1 MTYVQPGSPQA
12 ASATAPPDHA
22 IAVIGAACRYPGG
35 CDDLETFW
43 RLLRGG
49 GSAISAAA
57 PERWSTAFHDADPN
71 EPRTVVP
78 NWGGF
83 LADSFPAGFDAAFF
97 NIPPAEAQALDPQQ
111 RLLLEVG
118 WRALEAAGIPIEPE
132 SGCPIGVF
140 VGISTADYHG
150 AQLWQPEL
158 KAITQFTATGAS
170 FAAAA
175 GRLSYCF
182 GFNGPSLAVDTAC
195 SSSLVA
201 FHLACQSL
209 RDGDCE
215 AALIAG
221 VNALLTPNLFVC
233 LTKMGL
239 LSPDG
244 RCKAFDASGNG
255 YVRSE
260 GCGALVL
267 KRFDHA
273 RRDGD
278 AVLAICRGSAVNQDG
293 RTNGL
298 TAPSRPAQERVI
310 GQALTRAGLSPGDV
324 DYVEAHGTGT
334 PLGDLTELSA
344 LAGAYA
350 SGRDKS
356 APLLVG
362 SVKTNIGH
370 LEAGAGMAGLIKA
383 ILCLRHGEIPP
394 HPLLRQPTPHLDWD
408 EVALVVPTAIT
419 PWPATGRPRRAGI
432 SAFGFSG
439 TNAHVILEAPPAP
452 SPRDRPGPNVVLLPI
467 SARDPAALDEVAAEL
482 AAWLEVAPR
491 DLADL
496 GLTLG
501 VGRTAFPHRFAVVG
515 SDAAELAACLRG
527 GAARPVGG
535 DPLRA
540 RLLDLARM
548 WTSGAAVDWAR
559 LYRPFGARKLP
570 LPGHP
575 FHRQR
580 HWSNPVASA
589 PGVRGALSPR
599 AAAIPNAPEAW
610 RRLIDER
617 ARLVLSDQPLQPL
630 DPELGLVEQ
639 GITSLLA
646 LQLREDLETVLAR
659 PLPATLLYNYPSINS
674 IAEFLAGGR
683 PAPMADR
690 PSDTA
695 SSGVSPLAAA
705 PDGNEFDFLDALGP
719 EDLATLVEREVTI
732 HHERRA
738 DC

>member
-1 MTYVQPGSPQA
+1 
-12 ASATAPPDHA
+12 
-22 IAVIGAACRYPGG
+22 
-35 CDDLETFW
+35 
-43 RLLRGG
+43 
-49 GSAISAAA
+49 
-57 PERWSTAFHDADPN
+57 
-71 EPRTVVP
+71 
-78 NWGGF
+78 
-83 LADSFPAGFDAAFF
+83 
-97 NIPPAEAQALDPQQ
+97 
-111 RLLLEVG
+111 
-118 WRALEAAGIPIEPE
+118 
-132 SGCPIGVF
+132 
-140 VGISTADYHG
+140 
-150 AQLWQPEL
+150 
-158 KAITQFTATGAS
+158 
-170 FAAAA
+170 
-175 GRLSYCF
+175 
-182 GFNGPSLAVDTAC
+182 
-195 SSSLVA
+195 
-201 FHLACQSL
+201 
-209 RDGDCE
+209 
-215 AALIAG
+215 
-221 VNALLTPNLFVC
+221 
-233 LTKMGL
+233 
-239 LSPDG
+239 
-244 RCKAFDASGNG
+244 
-255 YVRSE
+255 
-260 GCGALVL
+260 
-267 KRFDHA
+267 
-273 RRDGD
+273 
-278 AVLAICRGSAVNQDG
+278 
-293 RTNGL
+293 
-298 TAPSRPAQERVI
+298 
-310 GQALTRAGLSPGDV
+310 
-324 DYVEAHGTGT
+324 
-334 PLGDLTELSA
+334 
-344 LAGAYA
+344 
-350 SGRDKS
+350 
-356 APLLVG
+356 
-362 SVKTNIGH
+362 
-370 LEAGAGMAGLIKA
+370 
-383 ILCLRHGEIPP
+383 
-394 HPLLRQPTPHLDWD
+394 
-408 EVALVVPTAIT
+408 
-419 PWPATGRPRRAGI
+419 
-432 SAFGFSG
+432 
-439 TNAHVILEAPPAP
+439 
-452 SPRDRPGPNVVLLPI
+452 
-467 SARDPAALDEVAAEL
+467 
-482 AAWLEVAPR
+482 VAPR